1 MHSTLIDNSEN
12 LKLVDTL
19 KKLISIPDITHIDIA
34 TGYWDIPG
42 TQLIA
47 AELRA
52 FLERSADTRVR
63 ILIGKDPYLFAQY
76 SADVK
81 YKDAGYPQ
89 DFIKT
94 DLADLKVKSE
104 YIPAVQLLLD
114 FCKEQHKGL
123 NDPKIEI
130 RIFRG
135 VSEDDKRQFFHSKCY
150 ILYDKSNGTGAA
162 YGIIG
167 SSNFTQKGLQENSE
181 LNYLETLTQIIS
193 AKPDGINL
201 SKGHIT
207 WFNEKWAL
215 ASDWTQAFLEEVLK
229 KSEIAHAQPQMPTGQ
244 NPDELTPYECYI
256 KLLQDKFGM
265 LTDTQFK
272 SILTGYLP
280 ESIQPLEYQLSAVQ
294 QCYSYMLQHGGFA
307 LGDVVGLG
315 KTIVGILI
323 AKYFIEIAKDLER
336 SSNVLVI
343 APPAIASSWKHTIRQ
358 FDQNRTD
365 KIETHITIMTT
376 GSLNH
381 LFEASKQTDNT
392 LTPLYSD
399 EENERLITEF
409 DFSAEDMSD
418 AEDIEIF
425 LTDKTP
431 AMNVLSS
438 AVSNQNK
445 GISAKD
451 KQQSDEIYTH
461 YGLILIDESHK
472 FRNNNTEMYKTL
484 MAYLETVHVQTGYY
498 PFIGLISATIQNNS
512 PRDIQNQLYLFE
524 HEPKKSSFEKIPGR
538 NLEEFFSTINRNY
551 TALIRQKKESQ
562 SNAPTDDNATEKER
576 REALIRLSQE
586 VREKVLSDILVRRT
600 RTDIKEHYNSELGFP
615 IVHGPDNLY
624 YSMDTKLAALFNDT
638 MNIIAPSIEEND
650 FDTESGLG
658 YYRYRAITFLD
669 PTYETR
675 YSGRNM
681 TAQRASNQLARI
693 MQILLVKR
701 LESSF
706 AAFKESLKNFQR
718 YTQNMITM
726 WEANCI
732 FICPQIDVNKELN
745 ITEKQANNPD
755 KIITLETCFDD
766 IRKKIKIL
774 TDTGCN
780 TKKQNAE
787 YTRAHFQT
795 NNVDGTSYI
804 DYVKADLQKITA
816 LVNRWD
822 ENDYDPKLDRF
833 KDTLKESNGL
843 FCKERNKPHKL
854 VIFSEAIRTITAL
867 SRAVENITQKRPLV
881 ITAENRD
888 NMEEIIKVNFDAN
901 CENAKQKND
910 YDVIITTEVLAE
922 GINLH
927 RANTILNY
935 DTPWNATRLIQRIG
949 RVNRIGSQNS
959 DIYVYN
965 FYPSA
970 QGNQQIH
977 LIQNAYTKLQAFH
990 TMFGGDS
997 KIFSTDEELS
1007 EGNFEKVLDG
1017 EASPQEKYIAEL
1029 KNFKAWYPNR
1039 YTFIEQCTT
1048 AKEKAIVPVIPNT
1061 GGLAYFALKEKEK
1074 SGCVYVKVMP
1084 DLTTEII
1091 SSIEIFDVC
1100 HCTPSDLSKT
1110 LPNNTKEIREA
1121 ALLAYRK
1128 FSTKLSK
1135 AKRLTKDATAVL
1147 ERATG
1152 LINKK
1157 QLSQAA
1163 VAAIGNAIA
1172 SIKKGNISLAK
1183 KLNTVLSEIEQLKST
1198 ELLIPVTEEEL
1209 TAKILKGIGMIS
1221 DNRNVN
1227 SNNVYIYAG
1236 FYITKSAD

>member
-1 MHSTLIDNSEN
+1 MPIQSTLIDNSEH

-19 KKLISIPDITHIDIA
+19 KELINQPDITHIDIA

-42 TQLIA
+42 TQLVVQ
-47 AELRA
+47 ELRA
-52 FLERSADTRVR
+52 FLERSADTHMRL
-63 ILIGKDPYLFAQY
+63 LIGKDPYLFARY
-76 SADVK
+76 NADPK
-81 YKDAGYPQ
+81 YQGVEYP
-89 DFIKT
+89 DGFIRT
-94 DLADLKVKSE
+94 DITGLKVKSE
-104 YIPAVQLLLD
+104 YIPAVQLLLE
-114 FCKEQHKGL
+114 FCKEQHEGR

-130 RIFRG
+130 RIFKSLDG
-135 VSEDDKRQFFHSKCY
+135 EDDKRQFFHSKCY
-150 ILYDKSNGTGAA
+150 IFYGEGKAF
-162 YGIIG
+162 GIIG
-167 SSNFTQKGLQENSE
+167 SSNFTGKGLQENSE
-181 LNYLETLTQIIS
+181 LNYLETVPQIIT
-193 AKPDGINL
+193 AKPDGINR
-201 SKGHIT
+201 SKGHIS
-207 WFNEKWAL
+207 WFEEKWTL
-215 ASDWTQAFLEEVLK
+215 ASDWTKTFLEEVLK
-229 KSEIAHAQPQMPTGQ
+229 KSAIGIESEKTKGQ
-244 NPDELTPYECYI
+244 TRP
-256 KLLQDKFGM
+256 
-265 LTDTQFK
+265 
-272 SILTGYLP
+272 LP

-315 KTIVGILI
+315 KTIVGILV
-323 AKYFIEIAKDLER
+323 AKYFIEVAKDLER

-409 DFSAEDMSD
+409 DFSAQDVSD

-425 LTDKTP
+425 LTDETP
-431 AMNVLSS
+431 AMKVLSS
-438 AVSNQNK
+438 VVSNPNK
-445 GISAKD
+445 GTSAKD
-451 KQQSDEIYTH
+451 KQQSDEIYAH

-498 PFIGLISATIQNNS
+498 PFTGLISATIQNNS

-538 NLEEFFSTINRNY
+538 NLEQFFSAINRDY
-551 TALIRQKKESQ
+551 TALIRQKKEAQ
-562 SNAPTDDNATEKER
+562 SNAPTDDNAAEKER
-576 REALIRLSQE
+576 RGALIRLSQE

-600 RTDIKEHYNSELGFP
+600 RTDIKEHYNSELHFP
-615 IVHGPDNLY
+615 TVHGPDNLY

-638 MNIIAPSIEEND
+638 MNSIAPSIEEND

-658 YYRYRAITFLD
+658 YYRYRAITFLA
-669 PTYETR
+669 PPYETR

-755 KIITLETCFDD
+755 KTITLETCFDD

-780 TKKQNAE
+780 AKKQNAE
-787 YTRAHFQT
+787 YIRAHFKTQDQ
-795 NNVDGTSYI
+795 NGTSYI

-888 NMEEIIKVNFDAN
+888 TMEEIIKVNFDAN

-970 QGNQQIH
+970 QGDQQIH

-1007 EGNFEKVLDG
+1007 EGNFEKAIDG
-1017 EASPQEKYIAEL
+1017 EESPQEKYIAEL

-1039 YTFIEQCTT
+1039 YTFIEQCTV
-1048 AKEKAIVPVIPNT
+1048 AKEKSIERVIPNT
-1061 GGLAYFALKEKEK
+1061 GGLAYFALKEKGK

-1084 DLTTEII
+1084 DLTAEVV
-1091 SSIEIFDVC
+1091 SSIEIFDAC
-1100 HCTPSDLSKT
+1100 HCTPSGLSKT

-1128 FSTKLSK
+1128 FTTKLSK
-1135 AKRLTKDATAVL
+1135 AKRLTKEATAVL
-1147 ERATG
+1147 ARATG
-1152 LINKK
+1152 LINRK
-1157 QLSQAA
+1157 QLPQAA
-1163 VAAIGNAIA
+1163 MAAIGNAIA

-1209 TAKILKGIGMIS
+1209 TAKILKEIGIIS